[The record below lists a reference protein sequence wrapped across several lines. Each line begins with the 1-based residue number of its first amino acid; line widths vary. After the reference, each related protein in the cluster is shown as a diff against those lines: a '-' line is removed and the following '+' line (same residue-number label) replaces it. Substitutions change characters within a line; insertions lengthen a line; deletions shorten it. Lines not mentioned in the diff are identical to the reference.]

1 MLRAAVFQNLS
12 EQKPCQRSPLEID
25 FLSKTEAL
33 TWIMCFR
40 LAVISTYLFLQ
51 LVHLFTLEV

>member
-1 MLRAAVFQNLS
+1 MLRAVVFQNLS

-33 TWIMCFR
+33 TWVMCFR
-40 LAVISTYLFLQ
+40 LVVMSTYFFLK